1 MLKRSPGMRPLLA
14 RCHFGLGKLNR
25 KLGKPEQAKEHL
37 STAITMF
44 REMDMR
50 SYLEK
55 AEAEIKEIG

>member
-1 MLKRSPGMRPLLA
+1 LADKSGMRPLSA

-25 KLGKPEQAKEHL
+25 KRGNQEQAKAHL
-37 STAITMF
+37 TTAINMF

-55 AEAEIKEIG
+55 AEREKLQLS